1 MQGVSPESRFARRLA
16 EYQAFFGGKGK
27 DGSEKGRELKEGLIL
42 KLPDGVRQDLS
53 IRLMTYY
60 SPHTTGFTYLAWVS
74 SKVPRL
80 FLKILPRPY
89 PGPRGFS

>member
-1 MQGVSPESRFARRLA
+1 MELQGVSPKVDSPDGSRP
-16 EYQAFFGGKGK
+16 EYQAFWGGKGK

-53 IRLMTYY
+53 IRPMTYY

-74 SKVPRL
+74 A
-80 FLKILPRPY
+80 
-89 PGPRGFS
+89 